1 MTVFAPE
8 VFMPTPAL
16 GGGATIR
23 RPSYTNVYWSAPV
36 QWRTRNRFKGSQK
49 AGLAYEQRVVDVL
62 SAIYS
67 SCFVRSP
74 TIRYKHR
81 SKPKAAVLDGLL
93 HLGPET
99 FIIEVKLAHT
109 ERVWEQLMVRY
120 KTLVRALC
128 PTQRIRTVEICRSY
142 DPSIALPGAYARIAS
157 LHRPASTAGLEVLQ
171 WKI

>member
-1 MTVFAPE
+1 MNVFNTDVFLPTAPVVRAAE
-8 VFMPTPAL
+8 P
-16 GGGATIR
+16 R
-23 RPSYTNVYWSAPV
+23 RPTYTDVYWSAPV
-36 QWRTRNRFKGSQK
+36 QWTTRNRYKGSQK
-49 AGLAYEQRVVDVL
+49 LGLAYEQRVVDVL

-120 KTLVRALC
+120 KTLVKALC

-142 DPSIALPGAYARIAS
+142 DPSIELPGAYMKIAS
-157 LHRPASTAGLEVLQ
+157 LHRPANTAGLEVLQ